1 MWGRHR
7 SRIRPQISS
16 WNKTKGFQ
24 KTGKRE
30 WMRGSFGGK
39 IRSSIWGMKSFPFLR
54 GIQGRCLV
62 SCGSRGLDL
71 KRNNA
76 SGLSWSHISNSR
88 VPADDIIARSRWVDL
103 HSLVHLRS
111 RYLKHLACFSYGQDT
126 LLLSSS
132 ISPIRILCPGDRRWG
147 MSCPVSPRLTQ
158 KR

>member
-1 MWGRHR
+1 MWGRHK
-7 SRIRPQISS
+7 SCSWPQLSS

-30 WMRGSFGGK
+30 WMRGSFGWK

-54 GIQGRCLV
+54 GTQGHCLV

-71 KRNNA
+71 KRNNP

-88 VPADDIIARSRWVDL
+88 VTANDVIARSRWVDI

-111 RYLKHLACFSYGQDT
+111 RYLKRLACISYGQGT
-126 LLLSSS
+126 LRLSSS
-132 ISPIRILCPGDRRWG
+132 VSPIRILCLGDKRWG
-147 MSCPVSPRLTQ
+147 MSCPVSPRPTQ
-158 KR
+158 KC